1 MAIKPKLMVQY
12 IILELRILSCN
23 NGNIIRNIV
32 GLCKAAHSKHILP
45 LQSLLALVTVIKIL
59 RKANVNLWCLP
70 NSKFILAQLI
80 HWPIVHKLKSG
91 KQTRVTFNDCH
102 LLRLTHNW
110 FLSVILPTTLEM
122 IGYILIMGT
131 CISLSLYGLF
141 YCLVTDDNLLCKV
154 DIFSNE
160 IKSLF
165 LRRWTRIFSINN

>member
-45 LQSLLALVTVIKIL
+45 LQSLLALGTVIKIL
-59 RKANVNLWCLP
+59 RKANDNLQCLP

-80 HWPIVHKLKSG
+80 RWPIVHKLKSG

-122 IGYILIMGT
+122 IGYILINGYMHFFVIVRT
-131 CISLSLYGLF
+131 FLLLS
-141 YCLVTDDNLLCKV
+141 D
-154 DIFSNE
+154 
-160 IKSLF
+160 
-165 LRRWTRIFSINN
+165 RRQPLMQSGYFFQMRSKAFFCVGEPEFFQ